1 MKYALVVG
9 LVLVVFWLWRSSRQN
24 RMNDKSDKNSKNSM
38 QPGSGKPQITSTQI
52 VACKVCGLHLPH
64 TDALAGKHGLYCSSA
79 HRQQAGD

>member
-9 LVLVVFWLWRSSRQN
+9 LVLVVFWLWQSRQN
-24 RMNDKSDKNSKNSM
+24 RVNDKNDNRPS
-38 QPGSGKPQITSTQI
+38 SGKPQITATQI
-52 VACKVCGLHLPH
+52 VACKLCGLHLPH

>member
-9 LVLVVFWLWRSSRQN
+9 LVLVVFWLWQSRQS
-24 RMNDKSDKNSKNSM
+24 RVNDKNDNRPS
-38 QPGSGKPQITSTQI
+38 SGKPQITATQI
-52 VACKVCGLHLPH
+52 VACKLCGLHLPH